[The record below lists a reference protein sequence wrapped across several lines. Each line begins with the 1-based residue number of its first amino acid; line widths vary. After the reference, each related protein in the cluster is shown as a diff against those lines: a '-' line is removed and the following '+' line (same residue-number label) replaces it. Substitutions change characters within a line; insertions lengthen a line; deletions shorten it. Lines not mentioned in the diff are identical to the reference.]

1 MMFRMLWG
9 VDVVAALVAL
19 AFFVIGIDDG
29 TVSSFNM
36 MLWIALLA
44 GLAVIVFG
52 SNALQARG
60 QRSLAFILAAV
71 LAVPALLACLFF
83 ALLLVSG
90 VRWN

>member
-9 VDVVAALVAL
+9 VDVVAALIAL

-60 QRSLAFILAAV
+60 QRGLAFILAAV
-71 LAVPALLACLFF
+71 LAVPVLLACLFF

>member
-1 MMFRMLWG
+1 MFRILWG

-19 AFFVIGIDDG
+19 AFFFIGIEDG
-29 TVSSFNM
+29 TVSSFNI
-36 MLWIALLA
+36 MLWLALLG

-52 SNALQARG
+52 SNTFHVRG
-60 QRSLAFILAAV
+60 QHGLAFILAAV

-83 ALLLVSG
+83 AFLLVSG

>member
-1 MMFRMLWG
+1 MLWG
-9 VDVVAALVAL
+9 VDVVAALIAL

-36 MLWIALLA
+36 MLWVALLA

-60 QRSLAFILAAV
+60 QRGLAFIIAAV
-71 LAVPALLACLFF
+71 LAVPVLLACLFF

>member
-1 MMFRMLWG
+1 MFRILWG

-19 AFFVIGIDDG
+19 AFFFIGIEDG
-29 TVSSFNM
+29 TVSSFNI
-36 MLWIALLA
+36 MLWLALLG

-52 SNALQARG
+52 SNVFHVRG
-60 QRSLAFILAAV
+60 QHGLAFILAAV

-83 ALLLVSG
+83 AFLLVSG